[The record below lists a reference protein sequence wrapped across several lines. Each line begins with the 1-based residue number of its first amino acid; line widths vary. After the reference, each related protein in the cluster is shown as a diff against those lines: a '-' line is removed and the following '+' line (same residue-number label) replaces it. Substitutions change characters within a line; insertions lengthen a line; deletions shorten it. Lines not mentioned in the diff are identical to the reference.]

1 MNIQAAADTINL
13 SMKILAIET
22 SCDET
27 AAAVAHVKDNQ
38 IIIDSNVVASQI
50 DIHQAFGGV
59 VPEVAAREHVKQ
71 IIPVIDQALH
81 QAGLSRQDAPN
92 ELKAIAVTQGPGLM
106 TSLLVGVETA
116 KSLALAWQLPL
127 VPIQHI
133 AGHVAANFINR
144 QLQQI
149 HFPALALTVSGGHTA
164 LVLMK
169 NHLDYQIIGQTLDD
183 AAGEAFDK
191 AASLLQLGYPGG
203 PKISALAQEFA
214 QLSQVPTIKL
224 PQPMLRRTDYNF
236 SFSGLKTA
244 LLYALKDNP
253 GWPKQVS
260 EYAYVFEQAVV
271 EALVRKTIKAALDLQ
286 IKTIF
291 LAGGVAANQPLR
303 QILKDALNKK
313 LPHVELLLPEMAYTT
328 DNAAMIAAAGLLNL
342 QAGRTAKPNV
352 ILAQPN
358 WPLINK

>member
-1 MNIQAAADTINL
+1 
-13 SMKILAIET
+13 MKILAIET

-27 AAAVAHVKDNQ
+27 AAAVAHLNGDQ
-38 IIIDSNVVASQI
+38 IIVDSNLIASQI

-71 IIPVIDQALH
+71 IIPIIDQALH
-81 QAGLSRQDAPN
+81 LAGLSQQDAAN
-92 ELKAIAVTQGPGLM
+92 KLQAIAVTQGPGLM

-116 KSLALAWQLPL
+116 KSLALTWKLPL
-127 VPIQHI
+127 IPVHHI

-169 NHLDYQIIGQTLDD
+169 NPLDYQIIGQTLDD

-214 QLSQVPTIKL
+214 QLKQSPTIKL

-253 GWPKQVS
+253 EWPKQAS
-260 EYAYVFEQAVV
+260 QYAYVFEQAVAEV
-271 EALVRKTIKAALDLQ
+271 LVRKTIKAAVDLQ
-286 IKTIF
+286 IKTVF
-291 LAGGVAANQPLR
+291 LAGGVAANQQLR
-303 QILKDALNKK
+303 QILQETLAKK
-313 LPHVELLLPEMAYTT
+313 LPTAELLLPEMAYTT
-328 DNAAMIAAAGLLNL
+328 DNAAMIAAAGLLKL
-342 QAGRTAKPNV
+342 QAGLTTEPKTV
-352 ILAQPN
+352 LAQPN
-358 WPLINK
+358 WPLTNK